1 MLKVDNH
8 HNLPFMA
15 QTVFLIGIFL
25 TFSACRHEK
34 PNVIYMPDM
43 VYSPAIKAQKEGGMR
58 MPVEG
63 TISRDFVPYPFAQ
76 DPEAAGKELR
86 NPLKYTRANLERGQ
100 HIYNNNCI
108 VCHGRL
114 GLGDGSIIPKF
125 PRPPSLQSDKV
136 RNWPDGNIYHVISM
150 GQNLMSSYASQ
161 ISPGDRWAVILY
173 IRALQRS
180 QHPTPE
186 DLKYAEEE
194 SK

>member
-1 MLKVDNH
+1 MLKMGIS
-8 HNLPFMA
+8 HNLFFSTRA
-15 QTVFLIGIFL
+15 IFLIGILAPFL
-25 TFSACRHEK
+25 GCRHEK

-63 TISRDFVPYPFAQ
+63 TVSRDFVPYPFPQ
-76 DPEAAGKELR
+76 NPEAAGKELR
-86 NPLKYTRANLERGQ
+86 NPLRYTRSNLERGQ
-100 HIYNNNCI
+100 HIYTNYCI
-108 VCHGRL
+108 VCHGRA

-136 RNWPDGNIYHVISM
+136 REWPDGNIYHVISM
-150 GQNLMSSYASQ
+150 GQNLMPSYASE

-173 IRALQRS
+173 IRALQKS